1 MTQPTLDL
9 ARDNMILNQVRS
21 WGVLDEHILELL
33 RKIPRERFV
42 ATGLEKLAYADT
54 MLPLSADRLSL
65 PPKLEARLLQALNP
79 QPHDRVLE
87 IGTGSGYLTALLA
100 SSAEYVTSIEL
111 DQGIA
116 EIARER
122 LRAES
127 LDNVRIE
134 IGDATAGWIKHAP
147 YDAILV
153 NGAMAALP
161 EEFIAQ
167 LAPGGRLICIV
178 GKQLPTVCVKI
189 AKNHDGVVR
198 EALFETEV
206 PYLENAAP
214 DVSFEF

>member
-21 WGVLDEHILELL
+21 WGVLDEHVLELL
-33 RKIPRERFV
+33 RKIPREHFV
-42 ATGLEKLAYADT
+42 AIGHEKLAYADT
-54 MLPLSADRLSL
+54 MLPLAADRFTL
-65 PPKLEARLLQALNP
+65 PPKLEARLFQALNP

-87 IGTGSGYLTALLA
+87 VGTGSGYLTALLA
-100 SSAEYVTSIEL
+100 SSAEYVTSIES
-111 DQGIA
+111 DEGIA
-116 EIARER
+116 QIARER
-122 LRAES
+122 LRGES

-153 NGAMAALP
+153 NGAMAELP

-167 LAPGGRLICIV
+167 LAPGGRLICIL
-178 GKQLPTVCVKI
+178 GKQLPSVCVKI
-189 AKNHDGVVR
+189 VSNQNGVVR